1 MPEDPMPERSIAPS
15 PFSPSPCV
23 GGGDVA
29 GGRCEEVDGG
39 FAEGAR
45 SIDPPMVLIWIGCST
60 VSTLEKT
67 EWLPTPVVVVVEE
80 VASTVLPRPHR
91 DPGVL
96 PYRSLWVPTP
106 SRKRQNRPAIRSTT
120 PEPVQTGSAPRLARG
135 RRLDSHSSFVLHSD

>member
-1 MPEDPMPERSIAPS
+1 MPEDPMPEESMPEDPMPEESAPERSIAPS

-45 SIDPPMVLIWIGCST
+45 SIDPSMVLIWIGCST

-80 VASTVLPRPHR
+80 VCLLYTSDAADDLTRVDL
-91 DPGVL
+91 G
-96 PYRSLWVPTP
+96 
-106 SRKRQNRPAIRSTT
+106 
-120 PEPVQTGSAPRLARG
+120 G
-135 RRLDSHSSFVLHSD
+135 RRVIK